1 MSDSDPDNL
10 SEWNPSNP
18 RKRPGPLGTGDLSR
32 RLMDDMDP
40 EVLEFLKTTVNS
52 FIKWDLVIFF
62 FENPHTTDTIDG
74 IARYIGRDAG
84 VIKSDLGDLVRS
96 GVLDQHSTGNL
107 TVYSLTKDARV
118 REKIKHFVSASDD
131 RQFRVK
137 AIYHLIRGTR

>member
-1 MSDSDPDNL
+1 MSDSDSHLP
-10 SEWNPSNP
+10 EWQPSQP
-18 RKRPGPLGTGDLSR
+18 RKRPSLPGTGDLSR

-62 FENPHTTDTIDG
+62 FENPHTTDTLDN
-74 IARYIGRDAG
+74 IARYIGRDAA
-84 VIKSDLGDLVRS
+84 VIKPDLEDLVRA
-96 GVLDQHSTGNL
+96 GVLEQHTSGTL
-107 TVYSLTKDARV
+107 TVFSLTKDVQV

>member
-1 MSDSDPDNL
+1 MNE
-10 SEWNPSNP
+10 SESNPLPEWQPAQP
-18 RKRPGPLGTGDLSR
+18 RKRSSLPGTGDLSR

-62 FENPHTTDTIDG
+62 FENPHTTDTIDN
-74 IARYIGRDAG
+74 IARYIGRDAT
-84 VIKSDLGDLVRS
+84 VIKTDLEDLVRAKVLEQHVS
-96 GVLDQHSTGNL
+96 GTL
-107 TVYSLTKDARV
+107 TVYALTKDAQI